1 MQVVA
6 EIIRRNG
13 RLFAKRAGVVDRH
26 RRYSWGEVD
35 RLSNRIARLLESKG
49 IRKGGN
55 VGVLSQNTAFL
66 YVFQG
71 ALAKLGL
78 VLVPL
83 NNLLSATELS
93 PILESLDAEALF
105 FGDQFGEIATELGG
119 RFIGIER
126 CYALSMLEKDAAAW
140 PDTEFQSQ
148 VAESDRY
155 SIIFTSG
162 STGRPKGVMR
172 SNRLSFMNALVG
184 CVERGFGERDVSI
197 IYTPNFHV
205 SFWESQANI
214 AAMGGGTIVIMDRF
228 DPDEYLDWVRRERAT
243 TFYGVYTSL
252 KKLLEAPAFAK
263 ADKSS
268 IRRVVLPFKIAEAE
282 RLNRIADMF
291 EVPISGLY
299 TGWGMSETGPLALNV
314 GGEEWLARPGTTGR
328 DVATVRTRIVD
339 ADGNPVATGEV
350 GEIEVQAQSVFDGYW
365 KMPEETNRA
374 FRNGWFRSGDAGYRD
389 EDNYTY
395 FFSRAR
401 DVIKRGGENVSAQE
415 VEDHLAG
422 SPLVAEAA
430 VIGVPDAHWEETV
443 LAFVVPAS
451 GVSLSAED
459 VIEHARRGLAKY
471 KVPQHVVLVDQ
482 LPKVSVGKVAKH
494 ILRERY
500 LSENTAAER
509 FGFLKH
515 SQGAN

>member
-13 RLFAKRAGVVDRH
+13 RLFGGRAGLVDRN
-26 RRYSWGEVD
+26 RRFSWGEVD
-35 RLSNRIARLLESKG
+35 RLSNRIARRLRKEGL
-49 IRKGGN
+49 RKGGN
-55 VGVLSQNTAFL
+55 VAVLSENSAFL

-83 NNLLSATELS
+83 NYLLGSAELS
-93 PILESLDAEALF
+93 PIVADLDAEALF
-105 FGDQFGEIATELGG
+105 FSDRFADTAAAIASRYVAPG
-119 RFIGIER
+119 R
-126 CYALSMLEKDAAAW
+126 CYALAGVESEAAAW
-140 PDTEFQSQ
+140 PDTEFEAQ
-148 VAESDRY
+148 AGERDRY

-197 IYTPNFHV
+197 VYTPNFHV

-214 AAMGGGTIVIMDRF
+214 AAMGGGTIVVMDGF
-228 DPDEYLDWVRRERAT
+228 DPEEYLDWVRRERAT

-252 KKLLEAPAFAK
+252 KKLLEAPGFAA

-282 RLNRIADMF
+282 RLRRIAEMF
-291 EVPISGLY
+291 DVPVSALY

-314 GGEEWLARPGTTGR
+314 AGEEWLARPGTTGR
-328 DVATVRTRIVD
+328 DVPTVRTRIVD
-339 ADGNPVATGEV
+339 AEGEPVRTGDV
-350 GEIEVQAQSVFDGYW
+350 GEIEVQAASVFDGYW
-365 KMPEETNRA
+365 KMPEETDRA
-374 FRNGWFRSGDAGYRD
+374 FRDGWFRSGDAGYRD
-389 EDNYTY
+389 EDNYVY

-415 VEDHLAG
+415 VEDHLAA

-443 LAFVVPAS
+443 LAFVVPSA
-451 GVSLSAED
+451 GVAPSAQA
-459 VIEHARRGLAKY
+459 VIEHARKGLAKY
-471 KVPQHVVLVDQ
+471 KVPQHVIFVDD
-482 LPKVSVGKVAKH
+482 LPRVSVGKVAKQA
-494 ILRERY
+494 LRDRY
-500 LSENTAAER
+500 LSEHAQAER
-509 FGFLKH
+509 FGFLEGK
-515 SQGAN
+515 QGAG